1 MASPSPPHSAHLFT
15 CIIDLRY
22 LHSAYTDFGHF
33 LTGSLVVT
41 GFAMPLIFQ
50 HAQII
55 EPAACWMS
63 IAGGS
68 LVYGTILV
76 YAGAFSQGHSDDF

>member
-1 MASPSPPHSAHLFT
+1 MH
-15 CIIDLRY
+15 R
-22 LHSAYTDFGHF
+22 AYTDFGHF
-33 LTGSLVVT
+33 LTGTLVVA

-76 YAGAFSQGHSDDF
+76 YAGAFSEGHSDDF